1 MAEIASHINAILKS
15 IPEEPG
21 IYQYYDL
28 DGKILYVGKA
38 KNLRKRVNSYFTK
51 EHDNGRLRI
60 LVRKIHDIKTIK
72 VSTEMDALLLENNLI
87 KTLQPRY
94 NINLKDDKT
103 YPWVCIKKE
112 RFPRVIY
119 TRKKIK
125 DGSDYLGPFASAYS
139 LKTLLDFIRELYPLR
154 TCSLDLSEKNIQAKK
169 FRPCLEYHIGRCKA
183 PCVANQEEQEYNENM
198 AQVKHLLKGNITT
211 VIRSLKEKMNAHS
224 EHMEFELAQV
234 VKEKLAALEKFQGR
248 SLVVNPSIEDA
259 EVFGMYSS
267 PVSAFVNY
275 FKVKDGAVIQ
285 GLTIELQKKLD
296 ESDTELLEF
305 AILEL
310 RQRFQST
317 TREIILPFEIS
328 VQFPGVEVVV
338 PKIGDKKK
346 LVELSGKN
354 AENYAK
360 EKEKQQALID
370 PDKNTNR
377 IMQQM
382 MKDLRMK
389 EEPRRIDCFDNSN
402 IQGAHAVSAMTV
414 FVNGKPAKKEYRHYN
429 VKTVEGPDDFATM
442 EEVIFRRYSRVVEEQ
457 EGMPQLIVI
466 DGGKGQ
472 LGAAINSLE
481 KVGLMG
487 KVTVIGIAKRLEEI
501 YFPGD
506 PLPLY
511 IDKRSE
517 TLRILQHIRDEAHRF
532 GITHHRSKRSRETI
546 KTELSGIKGISDVTS
561 QKLLIHFKSVK
572 GIKEATL
579 EELEQV
585 IGKSKAGLVWNYFK
599 ESGDGKAQDEQ
610 ILV

>member
-1 MAEIASHINAILKS
+1 MQDPISHIASILKTL
-15 IPEEPG
+15 PDEPG
-21 IYQYYDL
+21 VYQYFDA

-38 KNLRKRVNSYFTK
+38 KNLKKRVSSYFNR
-51 EHDNGRLRI
+51 EHDSGRLRL
-60 LVRKIHDIKTIK
+60 LVKKIVDIKTIK
-72 VSTEMDALLLENNLI
+72 VSTEMDALLLENNFI

-112 RFPRVIY
+112 RFPRIFY

-125 DGSDYLGPFASAYS
+125 DGSEYLGPFASVVA
-139 LKTLLDFIRELYPLR
+139 LKTLLDLIQGLYQLR
-154 TCSLDLSEKNIQAKK
+154 TCSLDLSEKNINSGK
-169 FRPCLEYHIGRCKA
+169 FRPCLEFHIGRCKA
-183 PCVANQEEQEYNENM
+183 PCVAKQEEAEYNKNVS
-198 AQVKHLLKGNITT
+198 QIRNLIKGNISG
-211 VIRSLKEKMNAHS
+211 VIKGLKEEMQYEA
-224 EHMEFELAQV
+224 EHMHFEKAQLI
-234 VKEKLAALEKFQGR
+234 KDKLTALEKYQGR
-248 SLVVNPSIEDA
+248 SLVVNPSIQDA
-259 EVFGMYSS
+259 EVFGMYTS
-267 PVSAFVNY
+267 PTSAFINY
-275 FKVKDGAVIQ
+275 FKVTDGAITQ
-285 GLTIELQKKLD
+285 GQTIELQKKLEETD
-296 ESDTELLEF
+296 EELLVF
-305 AILEL
+305 AINEI
-310 RQRFQST
+310 RQRFHST
-317 TREIILPFEIS
+317 TKEVLIPFEI
-328 VQFPGVEVVV
+328 QFTFPDVELSV

-346 LVELSGKN
+346 LIELSTKN

-360 EKEKQQALID
+360 EKEKQQALVD
-370 PDKNTNR
+370 PDANASR

-414 FVNGKPAKKEYRHYN
+414 FLNGKPAKKEYRHYN

-442 EEVIFRRYSRVVEEQ
+442 EEVILRRYSRVVEEG

-472 LGAAINSLE
+472 LGAAINSLQ

-506 PLPLY
+506 SIPLY

-579 EELEQV
+579 GELEQV
-585 IGKSKAGLVWNYFK
+585 IGKSKAALIISYFNTL
-599 ESGDGKAQDEQ
+599 ET
-610 ILV
+610 

>member
-1 MAEIASHINAILKS
+1 
-15 IPEEPG
+15 
-21 IYQYYDL
+21 
-28 DGKILYVGKA
+28 
-38 KNLRKRVNSYFTK
+38 
-51 EHDNGRLRI
+51 
-60 LVRKIHDIKTIK
+60 
-72 VSTEMDALLLENNLI
+72 
-87 KTLQPRY
+87 
-94 NINLKDDKT
+94 
-103 YPWVCIKKE
+103 
-112 RFPRVIY
+112 
-119 TRKKIK
+119 
-125 DGSDYLGPFASAYS
+125 
-139 LKTLLDFIRELYPLR
+139 
-154 TCSLDLSEKNIQAKK
+154 
-169 FRPCLEYHIGRCKA
+169 
-183 PCVANQEEQEYNENM
+183 M
-198 AQVKHLLKGNITT
+198 AQVRHLLKGNIST
-211 VIRSLKEKMNAHS
+211 VIRSLKEQMNTHS
-224 EHMEFELAQV
+224 ENMEFEKAQL
-234 VKEKLAALEKFQGR
+234 VKDKLLALEKFQGR

-275 FKVKDGAVIQ
+275 FRVRDGAVIQ

-317 TREIILPFEIS
+317 TKEIILPFEIG
-328 VQFPGVEVVV
+328 VEFPGVETTV
-338 PKIGDKKK
+338 PKIGDKKR
-346 LVELSGKN
+346 LVELSEKN

-414 FVNGKPAKKEYRHYN
+414 FINGKPAKKEYRHFN

-442 EEVIFRRYSRVVEEQ
+442 EEVIFRRYSRVVEE
-457 EGMPQLIVI
+457 GGKDMPQLIVI

-472 LGAAINSLE
+472 LGAAVNSLE

-487 KVTVIGIAKRLEEI
+487 KVTVVGIAKRLEEI

-506 PLPLY
+506 SLPLY

-546 KTELSGIKGISDVTS
+546 KTELSSIKGISDVTA
-561 QKLLIHFKSVK
+561 QKLLVHFKSVK
-572 GIKEATL
+572 GIREATL

-599 ESGDGKAQDEQ
+599 AAVDKGGESVSQ
-610 ILV
+610 